1 MGKSEKGAKAS
12 TAKPPA
18 ATASRVRM
26 PRGRWE
32 IMDDMVETCLVHLR
46 VLNGNIAHN
55 RGFAP
60 VTR

>member
-1 MGKSEKGAKAS
+1 
-12 TAKPPA
+12 
-18 ATASRVRM
+18 
-26 PRGRWE
+26 
-32 IMDDMVETCLVHLR
+32 MDDMVETCLVHLR